1 MASSMPSWS
10 AVIEEPSALQIRMK
24 LLQGQSHAP
33 FDRAQWHPD
42 HLGDL
47 AMRVTP
53 KVRELDGLTLLGRQA
68 GQRLLDHVPLDR
80 LGDLEP
86 GVGAEALG
94 LGLEWDLAFLTFVRV
109 AAPEVVDRTVAH
121 RGDDPGAQRAA
132 MGVEPRGTVPELEE
146 GVLDHVLG
154 PPRVAH
160 DAQGDGEGQR
170 TVPVVEARQRV
181 DVPRSQSFSDV

>member
-68 GQRLLDHVPLDR
+68 GQRLLDHV
-80 LGDLEP
+80 
-86 GVGAEALG
+86 
-94 LGLEWDLAFLTFVRV
+94 
-109 AAPEVVDRTVAH
+109 
-121 RGDDPGAQRAA
+121 
-132 MGVEPRGTVPELEE
+132 
-146 GVLDHVLG
+146 LG

-170 TVPVVEARQRV
+170 TVLVVEARQRV
-181 DVPRSQSFSDV
+181 DVPRIQSFSDV